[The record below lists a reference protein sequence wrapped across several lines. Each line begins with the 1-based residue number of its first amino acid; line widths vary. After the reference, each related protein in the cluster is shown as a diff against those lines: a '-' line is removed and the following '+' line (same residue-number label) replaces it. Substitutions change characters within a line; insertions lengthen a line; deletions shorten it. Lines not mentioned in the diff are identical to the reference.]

1 MFYSNN
7 PLIKHKTGLLNLAE
21 ELGNISQACKVMGM
35 SRDTSYRYQQAVEQS
50 GVDALLNQNRRVPNL
65 KNRVDE
71 ATEQAVVKFAF
82 DNPAFGQVR
91 VSNELRKQ
99 GIFISAGGVR
109 SIWLRHN
116 LANFKQRLNALE
128 KAVAEKGIILSENQ
142 VQALE
147 RKKEDDVACGEIE
160 TAHPGYLGSQDTFYV
175 GNLKGVG
182 RIYQQTFIDTYSK
195 VAFAKLYT
203 MKTAISAADMLNDK
217 VLPFFESQGLPMLR
231 ILTDRGSE
239 YCGKVENHDYE
250 LYLAINDI
258 EHTKTKVKHPQTNG
272 ICERFHKTILQ
283 EFYQVVFR
291 KTIYMDLVTL

>member
-7 PLIKHKTGLLNLAE
+7 LLIKHKTGLLNLAE

-35 SRDTSYRYQQAVEQS
+35 SRDTSYSYQQAVEQ
-50 GVDALLNQNRRVPNL
+50 GGGDALLNQNRRVPNL

-182 RIYQQTFIDTYSK
+182 GIYQQTFIDTYSK

-250 LYLAINDI
+250 LYLA
-258 EHTKTKVKHPQTNG
+258 
-272 ICERFHKTILQ
+272 
-283 EFYQVVFR
+283 
-291 KTIYMDLVTL
+291 